1 MLGIVALIA
10 VLAISCTSTQN
21 KEEQTTND
29 STTMID
35 TAAPTIDSAN
45 LVLEVK

>member
-1 MLGIVALIA
+1 MLGIIALIA
-10 VLAISCTSTQN
+10 FLAVACNSTQN
-21 KEEQTTND
+21 KDEQTTND